1 MICKENKLN
10 EQKWSKILGITI
22 LDPDGWRNDNTP
34 LEKKIIFDDYL
45 NRMSYSTIMINSY
58 ILIYDMITTHNMI
71 IYLLKY
77 GKRLNVV
84 YDVNKININGRLDN
98 HTFKATIITSS
109 KYDGRQYSDS
119 SMIIYLNRKP
129 IMIKNIQEL
138 DKFIKGLEREASK

>member
-98 HTFKATIITSS
+98 HTFKSTIITSS